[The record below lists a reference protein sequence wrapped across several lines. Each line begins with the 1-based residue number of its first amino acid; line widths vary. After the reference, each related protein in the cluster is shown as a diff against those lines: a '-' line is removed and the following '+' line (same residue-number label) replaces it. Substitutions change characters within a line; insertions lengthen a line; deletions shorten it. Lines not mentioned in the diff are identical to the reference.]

1 MLISHAKYLPI
12 KNSKGAVIITTRD
25 SRLGTST
32 DEDVIH
38 IPRLDE
44 ESAKKLILSRLPAMK
59 EHQAKGG
66 HQQDMTMLLTK
77 LDYLP
82 LAITQAIS
90 YIKINDTTIAKY
102 IDLISSDS
110 DFIDTLSM
118 EYPDIR
124 RYSDLPNS
132 VIQTWKVSLDYIR
145 VHSPQRTELLY
156 LMAILDNQSIPRR
169 LLKEFW
175 TEKQLIPALGTL
187 KAFSLITQEKSDDAF
202 GMQHLVQKVTQ
213 HYLLQQCK
221 KDKYQE
227 IAVELVYRTFPT
239 GKHENWEI
247 CKSLYTHAEVVLQ
260 YDSSPNPLYISL
272 LRHKL
277 AEYDL
282 EQGRYNLA
290 YKRSHRAYE
299 ELVELFGRTY
309 PEAIDSLQLVA
320 LTLHKKG
327 KYKEAE
333 QRQTEVVHLRGEVIP
348 KNEAATL
355 TSMDE
360 LALIYW
366 DRGKFCAAKKLHREV
381 LKERQELL
389 GENHPDVLTSMDNLA
404 QVLRDPG
411 QYDEAEL
418 LYQRS
423 LKGRREMQGEQHPD
437 TLTSMKNIYGVLF
450 SRRHYEEAAQG
461 LQTVT
466 QIRQMIL
473 GPCHLDTL
481 AVLNDLGEAL
491 EYAENY
497 IDAEDRY
504 RQALQGKQ
512 TVLGEKHV
520 STLATRNNL
529 SRMLHKDKGF
539 DALEVILKET
549 LEEENNVLGE
559 QHLDTITT
567 VTDLAHLY
575 ECQGKL
581 EQAEGEHQ
589 RALDLYD
596 RVVGP
601 RHPFTLMCLNN
612 LAGLKRLRANETS
625 AEIEIM
631 YRRALD
637 GRREALGDEQY
648 DTLTRMD
655 GLDEVLLSQG
665 KFAEAESLFRS
676 ALLARQKTLRPAH
689 PDTLVSMMNL
699 AHVLHAQ
706 RQLVEAKSLY
716 RHVLGIKSDVQHGTN
731 KHEERDADIVE
742 CMRHLA
748 DILRQQGQYTEAESL
763 RRTLLDWCREDLGDE
778 CRETFRSMLNLA
790 IVLQNGQNYAEAGI
804 FFRASLKGVE
814 EAPRAKVE
822 NENENE
828 NHERDEEDTW
838 TFAEPWVNALRDRG
852 LDTEADTV
860 LHRTQLAWCRAELG
874 NESRET
880 LLCMRDLALVL
891 RDAREDVEAEG
902 LLREALGG
910 MERMGSDDDD
920 DDDVWAVAEPFIKLL
935 QARGLDADANAVME
949 RIRQRRR
956 RRRRLGNWFRDM
968 FGRRRFWIL

>member
-1 MLISHAKYLPI
+1 MFISDAKYLPI
-12 KNSKGAVIITTRD
+12 KNPKGSVLITTRD
-25 SRLGTST
+25 SRLGKST
-32 DEDVIH
+32 DKDVIY
-38 IPRLDE
+38 IPPLDE
-44 ESAKKLILSRLPAMK
+44 ESAKKLILSRVPAMK

-90 YIKINDTTIAKY
+90 YININDTTIAKY

-110 DFIDTLSM
+110 DFIDTLST

-124 RYSDLPNS
+124 RYPDLPNS
-132 VIQTWKVSLDYIR
+132 VIQTWKVSLDFIQ
-145 VHSPQRTELLY
+145 VHSPQGVELLY
-156 LMAILDNQSIPRR
+156 LMAVLDSQSIPRR
-169 LLKEFW
+169 LLKELW
-175 TEKQLIPALGTL
+175 AEKQLIPALGIL
-187 KAFSLITQEKSDDAF
+187 KAFSLITQEKLDDAF
-202 GMQHLVQKVTQ
+202 GMQYLVQKATQ
-213 HYLLQQCK
+213 HYLFQQCE

-227 IAVELVYRTFPT
+227 MAVELVYRTFPN

-260 YDSSPNPLYISL
+260 YDSSPNPLYIPM

-277 AEYDL
+277 SEYDL
-282 EQGRYNLA
+282 EQGRYDLA
-290 YKRSHRAYE
+290 YKRSQRAYE
-299 ELVELFGRTY
+299 ELVELFGRNY

-320 LTLHKKG
+320 LTCHKKG
-327 KYKEAE
+327 KYEEAE
-333 QRQTEVVHLRGEVIP
+333 QRQTEVVHLRGEVTP

-366 DRGKFCAAKKLHREV
+366 DRGKFCAAEKLHREV

-404 QVLRDPG
+404 QVLRDLG

-418 LYQRS
+418 LFQRS
-423 LKGRREMQGEQHPD
+423 LKGRRDMQGEQHPD
-437 TLTSMKNIYGVLF
+437 TLTSMKNIYIVLL
-450 SRRHYEEAAQG
+450 SRGYYEEAAQG
-461 LQTVT
+461 LQTVM

-473 GPCHLDTL
+473 GPCHPDTL

-491 EYAENY
+491 EYAGNY
-497 IDAEDRY
+497 IDAEDKY

-520 STLATRNNL
+520 STLATKNNL
-529 SRMLHKDKGF
+529 YRVLHKDKGF
-539 DALEVILKET
+539 DVLEVILKET
-549 LEEENNVLGE
+549 LEEENNILGE

-567 VTDLAHLY
+567 VTDLAHVY
-575 ECQGKL
+575 ECQGKW

-612 LAGLKRLRANETS
+612 LAGLKRLRANEPS

-637 GRREALGDEQY
+637 GRREALGDEHC
-648 DTLTRMD
+648 DTLTSMD
-655 GLDEVLLSQG
+655 GLGEVLLSQG

-676 ALLARQKTLRPAH
+676 ALLTRQRILRPTH

-706 RQLVEAKSLY
+706 RRVVEAKPLY
-716 RHVLGIKSDVQHGTN
+716 RHVLAIKSDVQHGAS
-731 KHEERDADIVE
+731 KQEERDADIVE

-748 DILRQQGQYTEAESL
+748 DILRQQGQCSEAEAL
-763 RRTLLDWCREDLGDE
+763 RRTLLEWCREDLGDE
-778 CRETFRSMLNLA
+778 SRETFKSTLNLA
-790 IVLQNGQNYAEAGI
+790 IVLQDGKKHAEAENL
-804 FFRASLKGVE
+804 FRAALSGVE
-814 EAPRAKVE
+814 ELRAKGE
-822 NENENE
+822 NED
-828 NHERDEEDTW
+828 RDEDIW
-838 TFAEPWVNALRDRG
+838 AFAEPLVNALKDRG
-852 LDTEADTV
+852 LDTEANMV
-860 LHRTQLAWCRAELG
+860 LYRTQLAWCRAELG

-880 LLCMRDLALVL
+880 LWCMRDLALVL
-891 RDAREDVEAEG
+891 QDAGEDVEAEG

-910 MERMGSDDDD
+910 MEQIGGND
-920 DDDVWAVAEPFIKLL
+920 DDDVWTVAEPLIRLL
-935 QARGLDADANAVME
+935 RARGLDADANAVRDRVE
-949 RIRQRRR
+949 RGRGGG
-956 RRRRLGNWFRDM
+956 LGNRLRDVV
-968 FGRRRFWIL
+968 GRFWWL

>member
-1 MLISHAKYLPI
+1 MGLFISHAKYLPI
-12 KNSKGAVIITTRD
+12 KNPKGSVIITTRD
-25 SRLGTST
+25 RRLGIST
-32 DEDVIH
+32 EKAVIH

-44 ESAKKLILSRLPAMK
+44 ESAKKLILSKLPAME

-66 HQQDMTMLLTK
+66 HQQDMNTLLTK

-118 EYPDIR
+118 EHPDIR

-145 VHSPQRTELLY
+145 VHSPQGTELLY
-156 LMAILDNQSIPRR
+156 LMAVLHSQSIPRR
-169 LLKEFW
+169 LLTEFW
-175 TEKQLIPALGTL
+175 AEKVLIPALGTL

-202 GMQHLVQKVTQ
+202 GMQHLVQKATQ
-213 HYLLQQCK
+213 HYLFQQRE

-227 IAVELVYRTFPT
+227 IAVELVYRTFPN

-260 YDSSPNPLYISL
+260 YDSSPNPLYIPM

-282 EQGRYNLA
+282 EQGRYDLA
-290 YKRSHRAYE
+290 YKRSQRAYE
-299 ELVELFGRTY
+299 ELVELFGRSY

-320 LTLHKKG
+320 LTLHRKG

-333 QRQTEVVHLRGEVIP
+333 QRQTEVVHLRDEVIP
-348 KNEAATL
+348 KNQAATL
-355 TSMDE
+355 TSMEE

-366 DRGKFCAAKKLHREV
+366 DRGKFCAAEKLHREV
-381 LKERQELL
+381 LKERQEFL

-404 QVLRDPG
+404 QVLRDLG

-450 SRRHYEEAAQG
+450 SRGHYEEAAQG
-461 LQTVT
+461 LQTVM

-473 GPCHLDTL
+473 GPCHPDTL

-491 EYAENY
+491 EYAGNY
-497 IDAEDRY
+497 IDAEDKY

-529 SRMLHKDKGF
+529 YRMLHKDKDF
-539 DALEVILKET
+539 DVLEAILKKT
-549 LEEENNVLGE
+549 LEEEKNILGE

-567 VTDLAHLY
+567 VTDLAHVY
-575 ECQGKL
+575 ECQGKW

-596 RVVGP
+596 RAVGP

-612 LAGLKRLRANETS
+612 LAGLKRFCANESS

-631 YRRALD
+631 YQRALD
-637 GRREALGDEQY
+637 GRREALGDEHC
-648 DTLTRMD
+648 DTLTSMD
-655 GLDEVLLSQG
+655 GLGEVLLSQG
-665 KFAEAESLFRS
+665 KFTEAESLFRS
-676 ALLARQKTLRPAH
+676 ALLTRQKTRRPAH
-689 PDTLVSMMNL
+689 TDTLVSMMNL

-706 RQLVEAKSLY
+706 RQLVEAKCLY
-716 RHVLGIKSDVQHGTN
+716 RHVLAIKSDAQHGAN
-731 KHEERDADIVE
+731 KQEERDADIVE

-748 DILRQQGQYTEAESL
+748 DILRQQGQYTEAEIL
-763 RRTLLDWCREDLGDE
+763 RRTLLEWCRKDLGGE
-778 CRETFRSMLNLA
+778 SRETFRSMLNLA
-790 IVLQNGQNYAEAGI
+790 IVLQDGKKYVEAENLFHAALRGMEEL
-804 FFRASLKGVE
+804 RSKGE
-814 EAPRAKVE
+814 TEDG
-822 NENENE
+822 
-828 NHERDEEDTW
+828 DEDIW
-838 TFAEPWVNALRDRG
+838 AFAEPLVNALRDRG
-852 LDTEADTV
+852 LDTEADMV

-880 LLCMRDLALVL
+880 LWCMRDLALVL
-891 RDAREDVEAEG
+891 QDAGEDVEAEG
-902 LLREALGG
+902 LLREALEALGG
-910 MERMGSDDDD
+910 MERIGSDD
-920 DDDVWAVAEPFIKLL
+920 DDDVWAVAEPLINLL
-935 QARGLDADANAVME
+935 RARGLDADANAVRE
-949 RIRQRRR
+949 RVRRR
-956 RRRRLGNWFRDM
+956 RGRGLGNWFREM
-968 FGRRRFWIL
+968 IVRRFWVL